1 MSSQSNDPIVDLS
14 FYCGIIV
21 CAALI
26 ALKLATIVWQ
36 SLAGLWEVFALLFA
50 TIISAFY
57 FVSAFGLLRYA
68 PMRTDV
74 DLQRIEDPDFF
85 DEELEP
91 EIKKELPK
99 TEVVAPSENK
109 QEKFSYI
116 EDPNSRLES
125 PLHRMQGLSNQEHDF
140 LLSCGYVK
148 REFVPFGKARRDWYL
163 IKDQPSKSLEH
174 TFVTHKL
181 IEELRPHVT
190 AVQVT
195 EQQDVAMFHQGTDYL
210 VCVVTPAEL
219 RPKSLYCKAEAL
231 RKRFGVN
238 WWFFTTQ
245 SAYAKSFERYG
256 STITRNQIDAWIKES
271 FPSKHPSP

>member
-1 MSSQSNDPIVDLS
+1 MSSQSNDPIADVA

-36 SLAGLWEVFALLFA
+36 FLAGIWQASALLFA

-74 DLQRIEDPDFF
+74 DLRGIEDPASF

-91 EIKKELPK
+91 EMKKELPK

-109 QEKFSYI
+109 QEKFSYV

-125 PLHRMQGLSNQEHDF
+125 PLHKLQGLSNQEHDF
-140 LLSCGYVK
+140 LLQCGYVK
-148 REFVPFGKARRDWYL
+148 REFVPFGKARREWYL
-163 IKDQPSKSLEH
+163 IKEQPHKSLEH

-190 AVQVT
+190 SVHVT
-195 EQQDVAMFHQGTDYL
+195 DTQDVAIFHQGTDYL

-219 RPKSLYCKAEAL
+219 RPKSLRRKAEAF

-238 WWFFTTQ
+238 WCFFTTQ

-256 STITRNQIDAWIKES
+256 STITRNQIDAWINES